1 MGQRGVSVRG
11 LKPLEKKLKELPDE
25 MYQGAREAT
34 TESVDAVYDD
44 MRDNVARKSGMLR
57 GAIGKRVTGAL
68 RGRVGIFGKRRAWW
82 GALVEFGTRNTPAQP
97 FAEPAAEKERPRF
110 PGRIRRHI
118 GKHIDKLTM

>member
-1 MGQRGVSVRG
+1 MGRGVSVHG
-11 LKPLEKKLKELPDE
+11 LKSLEKKLKDLPDE
-25 MYQGAREAT
+25 IHAGAKEAT

-44 MRDNVARKSGMLR
+44 MRDNVARSSGMLH

-97 FAEPAAEKERPRF
+97 FAQPAAEREVPRF
-110 PGRIRRHI
+110 PERLKRHI
-118 GKHIDKLTM
+118 GKHLDKLT